1 MQPVISRIS
10 GLFAAIF
17 CLALPLLA
25 ASPVIA
31 NETAQ
36 HNIKRHGIS
45 LFGDPALA
53 KGFAHFPYVNPQA
66 PKGGAL
72 TIASIGTFDSLN
84 RFSIKGNPAEGL
96 GLVHDALM
104 TPSLDE
110 PSAAYGLIA
119 ETVSH
124 PADYSSVTFTLRKT
138 ARFSDN
144 SPITANDVAFSL
156 DALRDAHPF
165 YRAYYGDVEKT
176 EILSPHKIRFIFSQT
191 GNRELPLILGQLPV
205 LSKAW
210 WSAEGRGL
218 DKTTLDV
225 PVTSGAYRIA
235 ALEPGRSIT
244 YQRLADYWARDLN
257 VNIGKH
263 NFDTI
268 KYLSFGDDTVAFEA
282 LKAGD
287 VHFRREYSSRVWAT
301 GYDLPSVEKGQL
313 QRETVALENSH
324 GMQAFVMNTRRAPF
338 NNIYVR
344 EALNWAYDFEW
355 TNKNLFYGQYARTG
369 SFFENSELAATGK
382 PSKAELELLLPL
394 SDQLPPAVFDTPPAN
409 PVTDGSG
416 NIRGHL
422 RKARALLQKAGWTI
436 EKGKL
441 QKNGTPMKI
450 EFLLVQPAFERIVGA
465 YIRNLEKLGI
475 DAHMRTIDPTQYQNR
490 LTNYDFDISVY
501 SFRQSL
507 SPGNEQRDFWTSA
520 AADRP
525 GGRNLIGIKN
535 KAVDILVEKLIFAPS
550 RDRLVAASRA
560 LDRVLRANHYVVPQW
575 HAPHERLAYWQGI
588 AHGARLPKYGLG
600 FPSVWYRTA
609 PHKGVQP

>member
-1 MQPVISRIS
+1 MQRVILRQYSLWVAVFSLTLGAIAPALAEQTPV
-10 GLFAAIF
+10 
-17 CLALPLLA
+17 
-25 ASPVIA
+25 
-31 NETAQ
+31 E
-36 HNIKRHGIS
+36 RHGIS
-45 LFGDPALA
+45 LFGAPALP

-66 PKGGAL
+66 PKGGTLNVA
-72 TIASIGTFDSLN
+72 AIGTFDSVN

-96 GLVHDALM
+96 PLVHDTLM
-104 TPSLDE
+104 AANLDE
-110 PSAAYGLIA
+110 AGSGYGLIA
-119 ETVSH
+119 QTLSH

-144 SPITANDVAFSL
+144 SPITANDVAYSL
-156 DALRDAHPF
+156 DALRQAHPF
-165 YRAYYGDVEKT
+165 YRAYYNDVENT
-176 EILSPHKIRFIFSQT
+176 EILGPHKIRFVFSQT

-210 WSAEGRGL
+210 WTTGGRGL
-218 DKTTLDV
+218 DKTTLEL

-244 YQRLADYWARDLN
+244 YQRLADYWGRDLN
-257 VNIGKH
+257 VNIGMH

-282 LKAGD
+282 LKAGE
-287 VHFRREYSSRVWAT
+287 VHYRREYSSRVWAT

-344 EALNWAYDFEW
+344 EALNWAFDFEW

-382 PSKAELELLLPL
+382 PSAAELELLLPL
-394 SDQLPPAVFDTPPAN
+394 RDQLPPAVFDAPPAN

-416 NIRGHL
+416 NIRTHL
-422 RKARALLQKAGWTI
+422 RKARALLQQAGWTI
-436 EKGKL
+436 ENGKL
-441 QKNGTPMKI
+441 QKNGTPMEI

-465 YIRNLEKLGI
+465 YIRNLERLGI
-475 DAHMRTIDPTQYQNR
+475 DARMRTIDPTQYQNR

-507 SPGNEQRDFWTSA
+507 SPGNEQRDFWSSA

-588 AHGARLPKYGLG
+588 AHAARLPKYGLG

-609 PHKGVQP
+609 PHIGPQP